1 MRIINMMEADIRVS
15 MYYKCHSWRKTRSS
29 LGLLVVLLAVPLV
42 SEELGVH
49 ALGAR
54 VLLLLLLLDTVPMVL
69 VRLVV
74 SRVVLGLRHGACL
87 TQVCGERESKGARG
101 VREDGRR
108 KGNNTLIPRKRD
120 AKRGEGGPPEPS
132 GTETRDAS
140 RRTEDPRREERERRA
155 ARDGRSAPRAASP
168 PPPKRKKEECLPAAK
183 DRVLAR
189 LFGSSPPSFPRA
201 SPPSPRSR
209 SRPLATPSAS
219 SSSSSLPT
227 TSSSGLLRFAALSG
241 PRVVLA
247 SLGGGS
253 ILHPEKG
260 SSFECERRIWKF
272 WLGNSMS

>member
-54 VLLLLLLLDTVPMVL
+54 VLLLLLLLDSVPMVL

-168 PPPKRKKEECLPAAK
+168 PPSEKKEGRVPPCRERPRPRPPFRILSPVVPARESSLAALPVASPRHPV
-183 DRVLAR
+183 RVL
-189 LFGSSPPSFPRA
+189 LFVVVTYH
-201 SPPSPRSR
+201 
-209 SRPLATPSAS
+209 LLLWT
-219 SSSSSLPT
+219 SSLCRSLWAPGSFSEPWRRLDFT
-227 TSSSGLLRFAALSG
+227 
-241 PRVVLA
+241 PRKRVL
-247 SLGGGS
+247 
-253 ILHPEKG
+253 
-260 SSFECERRIWKF
+260 FRV
-272 WLGNSMS
+272 

>member
-183 DRVLAR
+183 TASSPAFSDPLPRRSRARVLPRRAPGR
-189 LFGSSPPSFPRA
+189 VPSPPRPR
-201 SPPSPRSR
+201 PPLRRRYLPPP
-209 SRPLATPSAS
+209 PLDFFA
-219 SSSSSLPT
+219 LP
-227 TSSSGLLRFAALSG
+227 L
-241 PRVVLA
+241 
-247 SLGGGS
+247 SLGPG
-253 ILHPEKG
+253 
-260 SSFECERRIWKF
+260 
-272 WLGNSMS
+272 